1 MADIIESA
9 LRIKIPDA
17 LFSEI
22 VHNNRNMLNRYIARF
37 FATLE
42 KIDKYIKF
50 NDEVEKHT

>member
-22 VHNNRNMLNRYIARF
+22 VHNNRNMLNR
-37 FATLE
+37 
-42 KIDKYIKF
+42 
-50 NDEVEKHT
+50 KHKPWI